1 MEDLRRTRLLGALAV
16 AGASVLWGTTGVSA
30 SFAPEMPAMAIG
42 AAAMGG
48 GGLLQA
54 LAAFPQIVRSASR
67 LWSRLLFVFC
77 SALMVALYPLAFYSS
92 MRLAGITAGTV
103 ISIGSAPIFAALIE
117 WAAEGVRPSPRL
129 SAASALGAAG
139 IAVLS
144 FARSSGSAG
153 PSVSAGIALGLA
165 AGFTYAGYS
174 WAARRLMRAGIPSRA
189 AMGALFGT
197 ASVMLLPV
205 LLAVG
210 APFLHS
216 AVNLSVGLY
225 MAFVPMFLGYL
236 LFGAGLARISAS
248 EATAISLLEPTVA
261 AFLAALIAGERLSV
275 PAWGGIAL
283 IFACLALVVSPRGR
297 RPPRG

>member
-1 MEDLRRTRLLGALAV
+1 MEDLHRTRLLGALAV
-16 AGASVLWGTTGVSA
+16 AAASVLWGTTGVSA
-30 SFAPEMPAMAIG
+30 SLAPEVPPMAIG

-54 LAAFPQIVRSASR
+54 LTALPQIDRSAARLRSR
-67 LWSRLLFVFC
+67 RLFLFC
-77 SALMVALYPLAFYSS
+77 SALLVALYPLAFYSS

-103 ISIGSAPIFAALIE
+103 VSIGSAPVFAALIE
-117 WAAEGVRPSPRL
+117 WAAEGRRPSPRL
-129 SAASALGAAG
+129 TAASALGAAG
-139 IAVLS
+139 IAVLCI
-144 FARSSGSAG
+144 ARSGGPAG

-174 WAARRLMRAGIPSRA
+174 WAAGRLMRAGIPSRA
-189 AMGALFGT
+189 AMGAMFGA
-197 ASVMLLPV
+197 ASVLLLPV
-205 LLAVG
+205 LLATG

-225 MAFVPMFLGYL
+225 MALVPMFLGYL

-248 EATAISLLEPTVA
+248 EATAISLLEPAVA
-261 AFLAALIAGERLSV
+261 ALLAALVAGERLSA

-297 RPPRG
+297 KPPRG